1 MAVNLA
7 RLEQA
12 ADRFEKYADKMQHA
26 DSPAAREE
34 RARVATRHR
43 EQFLPAA
50 EKFQQ
55 LRSAAVVS
63 RTIEVAAATSPITD
77 VAVIEGGVIPEILQ
91 RDNDLRP
98 VRYLQIA
105 LLAARSVGR
114 VRVVDAAGDDE
125 GDGTGFLVAP
135 GLLLTNWHVLKT
147 RELAEAC
154 SVIFDDE
161 DGLDGDPKES
171 KAYRFLP
178 QRLYV
183 SDRELDYAIVEVSP
197 RTGSGTPLS
206 QFGYLRL
213 FEQTGKLDPTQRQA
227 ANIVQHPGG
236 GPKKVAIRDN
246 YFAQVLPDSVDPA
259 KEVSSLFYGTDTLK
273 GSSGAPVCSD
283 QWYVVALHRG
293 GVPATQVVD
302 GRRVP
307 VRHDGTPA
315 LASDPRDLVRYITN
329 EGTRVSRIYA
339 SLRDKQAREPHAA
352 AALERL
358 SAVSRDPRMGPLDL
372 RTAPIV
378 LPATPSAEEGAVE
391 EIIHRSVAK
400 FKTAKGYRPA
410 FLGAGFNVPL
420 PSLTSEVERELAPL
434 KDSIK
439 TELKYDHY
447 SLKINRERR
456 TAFFVAANINGAQ
469 LWDAAADGPRPA
481 ARNGASIR
489 ECARNFSPTT

>member
-12 ADRFEKYADKMQHA
+12 AVRFEKYADKMQHA

-63 RTIEVAAATSPITD
+63 RTIEVAAATPPITG

-183 SDRELDYAIVEVSP
+183 SDRELDYAIVEVAP

-227 ANIVQHPGG
+227 ANIIQHPGG
-236 GPKKVAIRDN
+236 GPKKIALRDN
-246 YFAQVLPDSVDPA
+246 YFAQSCPTASIPPRRSA
-259 KEVSSLFYGTDTLK
+259 H
-273 GSSGAPVCSD
+273 CS
-283 QWYVVALHRG
+283 
-293 GVPATQVVD
+293 
-302 GRRVP
+302 
-307 VRHDGTPA
+307 
-315 LASDPRDLVRYITN
+315 
-329 EGTRVSRIYA
+329 
-339 SLRDKQAREPHAA
+339 
-352 AALERL
+352 
-358 SAVSRDPRMGPLDL
+358 MGPT
-372 RTAPIV
+372 R
-378 LPATPSAEEGAVE
+378 
-391 EIIHRSVAK
+391 
-400 FKTAKGYRPA
+400 
-410 FLGAGFNVPL
+410 
-420 PSLTSEVERELAPL
+420 
-434 KDSIK
+434 
-439 TELKYDHY
+439 
-447 SLKINRERR
+447 
-456 TAFFVAANINGAQ
+456 
-469 LWDAAADGPRPA
+469 
-481 ARNGASIR
+481 
-489 ECARNFSPTT
+489 